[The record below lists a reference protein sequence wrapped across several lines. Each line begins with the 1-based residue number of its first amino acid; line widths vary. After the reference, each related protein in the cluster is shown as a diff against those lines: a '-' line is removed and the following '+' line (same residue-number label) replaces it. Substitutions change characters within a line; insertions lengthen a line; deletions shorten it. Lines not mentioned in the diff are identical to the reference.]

1 MPSSGKVKTVV
12 VINGPNMDRLGVR
25 EPGVYGSISLE
36 ELNKKIAK
44 KAEALGLEAEF
55 FQSNHEG
62 DIVDRIGSAEEDA
75 IVINPAAYTHTS
87 IALRDALA
95 AYEGEIIEVHI
106 SNIFAR
112 EDFRSKSLTA
122 SSCRGVISGLGA
134 QSYLL
139 ALEGLKNLS

>member
-1 MPSSGKVKTVV
+1 MKTVV

-36 ELNKKIAK
+36 ELNNKIAK
-44 KAEALGLEAEF
+44 KAETLGLKAEF

-62 DIVDRIGSAEEDA
+62 DIVDRIGSAGEDA

-139 ALEGLKNLS
+139 ALEGLKNLG